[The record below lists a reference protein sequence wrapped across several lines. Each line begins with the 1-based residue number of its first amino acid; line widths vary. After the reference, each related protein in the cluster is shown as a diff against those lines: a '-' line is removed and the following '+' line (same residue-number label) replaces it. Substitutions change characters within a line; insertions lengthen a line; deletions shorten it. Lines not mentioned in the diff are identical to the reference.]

1 MAQVH
6 CEKFKHSFSCRV
18 KQLYKKKRERKDKVN
33 SPLGTLV
40 KSSKLKM
47 ATTSLYP
54 QKFIPVFPAIQ
65 PYSSTAQDFIRCR
78 TSLLNSISRRG
89 FILELITLARKLA
102 KRAKHH
108 TENIQINLNSKS
120 KSYIH
125 HRLN

>member
-54 QKFIPVFPAIQ
+54 QKFIPVFPAFIFSLIQ
-65 PYSSTAQDFIRCR
+65 V
-78 TSLLNSISRRG
+78 LHKIS
-89 FILELITLARKLA
+89 FDVVP
-102 KRAKHH
+102 H
-108 TENIQINLNSKS
+108 
-120 KSYIH
+120 Y
-125 HRLN
+125 